1 LRQYNK
7 YYFKARYKE
16 DREKRRLR
24 LTPSHKYFIQYVGEH
39 LELDS
44 SVVEDFVLDSAE
56 VMQAFNILLLKS
68 L

>member
-1 LRQYNK
+1 
-7 YYFKARYKE
+7 
-16 DREKRRLR
+16 

-68 L
+68 LSARLCMHTCDSNHQVTEMQ